1 MLTDLDDD
9 FFFEEDKIS
18 KSAMEDNT
26 TTPLLP
32 IEALSFDI
40 TPICTDPFE
49 PKMGELLNM
58 SSTAPPIAELAS
70 VNDSTNTG
78 TTKESSL
85 TLDTD
90 DSPAT
95 VCQLVDD
102 NLLSNDVTATVVYT
116 ASAFEADRFSE
127 LAKQKFELERLGM
140 TVSTKS
146 VVVVKDDTN
155 LIGISIGGG
164 APLCPCLYIVQVFD
178 GTPAA
183 REGSLE
189 SGDELLAI
197 NNTSVKGK
205 TKVQVAKM
213 IQTATQQ
220 VVIHYNKLHADPERG
235 KSLDIILK
243 KLKHRIVDN
252 MSSNTA
258 DTLGLSRAILC
269 NDSLVKRLEELEGTE
284 MMYKGMVDHARRMLK
299 AYYDLLQTY
308 RAFGDCF
315 MRISTREPQLRASE
329 AFRMFGEL
337 HRNLEKDGLD
347 VIKNI
352 KPILDDLGTYLHKA
366 IPDTKLTVRRYMDA
380 KFTYLSYC
388 LKVKEMDDEEHSFAA
403 IQEPLYRVET
413 GNYEYRLILRCR
425 QDARG
430 KFAKL
435 RTDVLEKMEL
445 LECKH
450 ANDLSKQL
458 RNLLDSLAKLNKTI
472 TDRMD
477 TIPNLFP
484 IEVDFK
490 DTDFQYKSSVL
501 EPQKLDDNEEEEQNQ
516 ISKTKA
522 KNSTTA
528 DDSADVICGLEAI
541 EQPAPILNVPAKVQ
555 DIVSLTDN
563 PADNLMMETANENDQ
578 LLKDLGLLDID
589 LSSKSISSTPTL
601 NKITSPNGFYDF
613 DLFLNQNSGMTTA
626 SCVNAADTTTQFE
639 TKQTSSSAAT
649 TSQLGNDLMAANAL
663 ETDLLLQ

>member
-1 MLTDLDDD
+1 
-9 FFFEEDKIS
+9 
-18 KSAMEDNT
+18 MEDNT
-26 TTPLLP
+26 NTPLLP
-32 IEALSFDI
+32 IEALSLDI
-40 TPICTDPFE
+40 TPICTNPLE

-58 SSTAPPIAELAS
+58 SSCLNETASATE
-70 VNDSTNTG
+70 TC
-78 TTKESSL
+78 TTEESSL

-90 DSPAT
+90 DSAPS
-95 VCQLVDD
+95 VSQHND
-102 NLLSNDVTATVVYT
+102 DVTATVVYT
-116 ASAFEADRFSE
+116 ASTFEADRFSE

-146 VVVVKDDTN
+146 VVIIKDDTN

-178 GTPAA
+178 NTPAA

-308 RAFGDCF
+308 REFGDCF

-329 AFRMFGEL
+329 AFRMFGEF
-337 HRNLEKDGLD
+337 HRNLEKDGLA

-366 IPDTKLTVRRYMDA
+366 IPDTKLTVKRYMDA

-450 ANDLSKQL
+450 ANDLSRQL
-458 RNLLDSLAKLNKTI
+458 RSLLDSLARLNKSI
-472 TDRMD
+472 IDRMD
-477 TIPNLFP
+477 ALPNLFP

-490 DTDFQYKSSVL
+490 DTDFQYKSNVL
-501 EPQKLDDNEEEEQNQ
+501 EPQKLDDNEEEEAECSNSE
-516 ISKTKA
+516 IHNNT
-522 KNSTTA
+522 NSTQTTEN
-528 DDSADVICGLEAI
+528 SDVICGLEAV
-541 EQPAPILNVPAKVQ
+541 EEPAPILNIPAKVQ
-555 DIVSLTDN
+555 EDILALNDN
-563 PADNLMMETANENDQ
+563 PSENQLTEETTNENDQ
-578 LLKDLGLLDID
+578 LLKDLGLLGID
-589 LSSKSISSTPTL
+589 LTVPTTPSINKISSP
-601 NKITSPNGFYDF
+601 NNGFYDF
-613 DLFLNQNSGMTTA
+613 DLFLNQQSGLTTA
-626 SCVNAADTTTQFE
+626 DSNTTTQFDA
-639 TKQTSSSAAT
+639 KLQLQTPATVT
-649 TSQLGNDLMAANAL
+649 TSLENDLMAANAL

>member
-9 FFFEEDKIS
+9 FFFEEDK
-18 KSAMEDNT
+18 M
-26 TTPLLP
+26 
-32 IEALSFDI
+32 
-40 TPICTDPFE
+40 
-49 PKMGELLNM
+49 
-58 SSTAPPIAELAS
+58 
-70 VNDSTNTG
+70 
-78 TTKESSL
+78 
-85 TLDTD
+85 
-90 DSPAT
+90 
-95 VCQLVDD
+95 
-102 NLLSNDVTATVVYT
+102 
-116 ASAFEADRFSE
+116 
-127 LAKQKFELERLGM
+127 GM

-220 VVIHYNKLHADPERG
+220 VIIHYNKLHADPERG

-528 DDSADVICGLEAI
+528 DDSADVICGLEAV

>member
-1 MLTDLDDD
+1 
-9 FFFEEDKIS
+9 
-18 KSAMEDNT
+18 MEDNT

-32 IEALSFDI
+32 IEALS
-40 TPICTDPFE
+40 
-49 PKMGELLNM
+49 
-58 SSTAPPIAELAS
+58 
-70 VNDSTNTG
+70 
-78 TTKESSL
+78 
-85 TLDTD
+85 
-90 DSPAT
+90 
-95 VCQLVDD
+95 
-102 NLLSNDVTATVVYT
+102 
-116 ASAFEADRFSE
+116 
-127 LAKQKFELERLGM
+127 GM

-472 TDRMD
+472 TERMD

-516 ISKTKA
+516 VSKTKA
-522 KNSTTA
+522 KNLTPA
-528 DDSADVICGLEAI
+528 DDRADVICGLEAV

-555 DIVSLTDN
+555 DILSLTDN
-563 PADNLMMETANENDQ
+563 PADNLMTETANENDQ
-578 LLKDLGLLDID
+578 LLKDLGLLGID
-589 LSSKSISSTPTL
+589 LSSSSISSTPCL

-613 DLFLNQNSGMTTA
+613 DLFLNQSSSITTA
-626 SCVNAADTTTQFE
+626 SCANAAADTTTQFE
-639 TKQTSSSAAT
+639 TKQTSSSVAA

>member
-1 MLTDLDDD
+1 
-9 FFFEEDKIS
+9 
-18 KSAMEDNT
+18 
-26 TTPLLP
+26 
-32 IEALSFDI
+32 
-40 TPICTDPFE
+40 
-49 PKMGELLNM
+49 
-58 SSTAPPIAELAS
+58 
-70 VNDSTNTG
+70 
-78 TTKESSL
+78 
-85 TLDTD
+85 
-90 DSPAT
+90 
-95 VCQLVDD
+95 
-102 NLLSNDVTATVVYT
+102 
-116 ASAFEADRFSE
+116 
-127 LAKQKFELERLGM
+127 M

-146 VVVVKDDTN
+146 VVIVKDDTN

-183 REGSLE
+183 KEGSLE

-197 NNTSVKGK
+197 NSTSVKGK

-213 IQTATQQ
+213 IQAASQQ
-220 VVIHYNKLHADPERG
+220 VTIHYNKLHADPERG

-284 MMYKGMVDHARRMLK
+284 LMYKGLVDHARRMLK
-299 AYYDLLQTY
+299 AYYDILQSY

-315 MRISTREPQLRASE
+315 MRISTREPQMRASE
-329 AFRMFGEL
+329 AFRLFGEF
-337 HRNLEKDGLD
+337 HRNLEKDGLAI
-347 VIKNI
+347 IKKI

-366 IPDTKLTVRRYMDA
+366 IPDTKLTVKRYMDA

-388 LKVKEMDDEEHSFAA
+388 LKVKEMDDEEHGFSA

-425 QDARG
+425 QDART

-450 ANDLSKQL
+450 ANDLTKQL
-458 RNLLDSLAKLNKTI
+458 RSLLDCLGQLSGSIVERMESL
-472 TDRMD
+472 
-477 TIPNLFP
+477 PSLFP

-490 DTDFQYKSSVL
+490 ETDFQYKSKIL
-501 EPQKLDDNEEEEQNQ
+501 EPQKLDDDEEEEQQQQQSANK
-516 ISKTKA
+516 SFSNTTKA
-522 KNSTTA
+522 GEIVCGVEAVEKPAAIINVPPQSEQLQSSSSLTTA
-528 DDSADVICGLEAI
+528 TTI
-541 EQPAPILNVPAKVQ
+541 
-555 DIVSLTDN
+555 
-563 PADNLMMETANENDQ
+563 NESDQ
-578 LLKDLGLLDID
+578 LLKDLGLLGID
-589 LSSKSISSTPTL
+589 LNASSNSITAHHPFALGNSSTP
-601 NKITSPNGFYDF
+601 SNGAYDF
-613 DLFLNQNSGMTTA
+613 DLFLNQKSPSVA
-626 SCVNAADTTTQFE
+626 ES
-639 TKQTSSSAAT
+639 TKQ
-649 TSQLGNDLMAANAL
+649 LEKDLMACNAL

>member
-1 MLTDLDDD
+1 MLTDIDDD
-9 FFFEEDKIS
+9 FFFEEDK
-18 KSAMEDNT
+18 M
-26 TTPLLP
+26 
-32 IEALSFDI
+32 
-40 TPICTDPFE
+40 
-49 PKMGELLNM
+49 
-58 SSTAPPIAELAS
+58 
-70 VNDSTNTG
+70 
-78 TTKESSL
+78 
-85 TLDTD
+85 
-90 DSPAT
+90 
-95 VCQLVDD
+95 
-102 NLLSNDVTATVVYT
+102 
-116 ASAFEADRFSE
+116 
-127 LAKQKFELERLGM
+127 GM

-146 VVVVKDDTN
+146 VVIIKDDTN

-178 GTPAA
+178 NTPAA

-308 RAFGDCF
+308 REFGDCF

-329 AFRMFGEL
+329 AFRMFGEF
-337 HRNLEKDGLD
+337 HRNLEKDGLA

-366 IPDTKLTVRRYMDA
+366 IPDTKLTVKRYMDA

-450 ANDLSKQL
+450 ANDLSRQL
-458 RNLLDSLAKLNKTI
+458 RSLLDSLARLNKSI
-472 TDRMD
+472 IDRMD
-477 TIPNLFP
+477 ALPNLFP

-490 DTDFQYKSSVL
+490 DTDFQYKSNVL
-501 EPQKLDDNEEEEQNQ
+501 EPQKLDDNEEEEAECSNSE
-516 ISKTKA
+516 IHNNT
-522 KNSTTA
+522 NSTQTTEN
-528 DDSADVICGLEAI
+528 SDVICGLEAV
-541 EQPAPILNVPAKVQ
+541 EEPAPILNIPAKVQ
-555 DIVSLTDN
+555 EDILALNDN
-563 PADNLMMETANENDQ
+563 PSENQLTEETTNENDQ
-578 LLKDLGLLDID
+578 LLKDLGLLGID
-589 LSSKSISSTPTL
+589 LTVPTTPSINKISSP
-601 NKITSPNGFYDF
+601 NNGFYDF
-613 DLFLNQNSGMTTA
+613 DLFLNQQSGLTTA
-626 SCVNAADTTTQFE
+626 DSNTTTQFDA
-639 TKQTSSSAAT
+639 KLQLQTPATVT
-649 TSQLGNDLMAANAL
+649 TSLENDLMAANAL